1 MDPTVAVNFP
11 LADPTL
17 IEKLAGT
24 VIALFELDVDTVSPP
39 VGAAALSVT
48 VQLDVPGAFTG
59 EGEHETA
66 VGVTACGC
74 GIVTVPLD
82 PVDGILLPLASV
94 ETVPVSDNCVD
105 VSVVFD
111 AMVTVAC
118 ATTPFAITVV
128 LRPNAMQVRLPLTGE
143 QETLLPAAV
152 AADPAT
158 TEMLDMSVE
167 E

>member
-1 MDPTVAVNFP
+1 
-11 LADPTL
+11 L

-39 VGAAALSVT
+39 VGAVPLSVT
-48 VQLDVPGAFTG
+48 LQLDVPGAFTG
-59 EGEHETA
+59 EGEHETP

-74 GIVTVPLD
+74 GMVTVPLD
-82 PVDGILLPLASV
+82 PDDGMLLPLPSD

-105 VSVVFD
+105 VSLVFD
-111 AMVTVAC
+111 ATVTVAC
-118 ATTPFAITVV
+118 ATTPLAITVV
-128 LRPNAMQVRLPLTGE
+128 LRPNTMQVTPPLTGE

-152 AADPAT
+152 DADPAT